1 MIDHFQTKLITSF
14 SLKIQKAYFG
24 VLFRPLVIFPKI
36 WIFPQECAPSLLG
49 TFNFQYCFSTISKFT
64 CTVPFQSKFF
74 DDTFL
79 KHILYNLSNLSD
91 HMFLTHAFMN

>member
-36 WIFPQECAPSLLG
+36 WIFPEECAPSLLG
-49 TFNFQYCFSTISKFT
+49 TFNFQ
-64 CTVPFQSKFF
+64 
-74 DDTFL
+74 
-79 KHILYNLSNLSD
+79 
-91 HMFLTHAFMN
+91 